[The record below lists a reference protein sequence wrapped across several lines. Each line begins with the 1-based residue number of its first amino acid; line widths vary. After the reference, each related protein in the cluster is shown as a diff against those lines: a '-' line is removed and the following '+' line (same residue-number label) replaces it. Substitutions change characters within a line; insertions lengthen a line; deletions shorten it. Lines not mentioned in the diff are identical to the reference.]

1 MSVIKETVDSE
12 KKKRQSKKKKKS
24 TNHRIMFIKSFR
36 AFFLPSLITYTLLEF
51 GNITNQGKG
60 DYSETRGGNT
70 PLVRSPGPACP
81 ASW

>member
-12 KKKRQSKKKKKS
+12 KKKRQRKKKS

-51 GNITNQGKG
+51 GKITNQGKG